1 MKGWRLLLF
10 GILIGLI
17 SGGAIFLVSR
27 PVRGVPITL
36 QPPPTRT
43 PTSYPIPTATD
54 TPIEVQIGG
63 EILNPGV
70 YSLPK
75 GSRLGDLITLAG
87 GMSRLSDEKRVNL
100 AAQLIDGD
108 YFYIPS
114 EGENIPESAAN
125 APNGESISSSQLFEY
140 PIDLNQ
146 ANQEALESLPG
157 IGPTKASDIL
167 AYRNQHGPFS
177 DVDELLNVPG
187 IGPSTLE
194 NIRDFLVIMP

>member
-36 QPPPTRT
+36 KPAPTQTTT
-43 PTSYPIPTATD
+43 PYPIPTATEM
-54 TPIEVQIGG
+54 PIQVQIRG

-70 YSLPK
+70 YSLSK
-75 GSRLGDLITLAG
+75 KSCLGDLIAHAG
-87 GMSRLSDEKRVNL
+87 GISSLADEKRINL
-100 AAQLIDGD
+100 AAKLKDGD

-114 EGENIPESAAN
+114 EGEDIPETAAN
-125 APNGESISSSQLFEY
+125 APNRESNGTSTLFEY
-140 PIDLNQ
+140 PLDLNG
-146 ANQEALESLPG
+146 ADQEELESLPG

-167 AYRNQHGPFS
+167 AYRSQHGAFS
-177 DVDELLNVPG
+177 SIDELLNVPG

-194 NIRDFLVIMP
+194 NIRDCLMIVP

>member
-10 GILIGLI
+10 GILIGLF

-63 EILNPGV
+63 EILNSGV

-75 GSRLGDLITLAG
+75 GSRLADLITLAG

-100 AAQLIDGD
+100 AAQLSDGD

-114 EGENIPESAAN
+114 DGEDIPETAAN
-125 APNGESISSSQLFEY
+125 APNAESISSSQLFEY

-146 ANQEALESLPG
+146 ANLEALESLPG

-167 AYRNQHGPFS
+167 AYRSQHGLFS

-194 NIRDFLVIMP
+194 NIREFLVIMP